1 MFTVP
6 ERTNSRALVDAL
18 IRMTWI
24 LVLAW
29 YCARVFG
36 PFLELTLWSVIL
48 AVALAPAHRWLSAR
62 LGGRAAWSAVILVLL
77 GFVFLIAP
85 VYLLAAS
92 TIDTVQSLSATVQR
106 GDFHIPPPPPRV
118 AQWPLVGAR
127 LFDFWTRAASDLNA
141 FMQPFLPRIRHVSRD
156 ALGMLASL
164 GLAVL
169 MFMGALVI
177 AGIVLVRSAAA
188 SLAARRIGVRLLGP
202 QRGPEVVV
210 LCAATVRTV
219 VQGVV
224 GIAFIQ
230 MLLVGAGMLVMGIP
244 GAGPLAM
251 VVLLLGVMQ
260 VPVSLITLPVVIFA
274 FHRDGAG
281 VGTIVFTV
289 YMLLAG
295 LSDNV
300 LKPLMLGRGVDV
312 PMPVILIGA
321 LGGMVVNGVIGL
333 FIGAVALA
341 VGYRLFWFWVDEQVP
356 RDLPPPAPRAEMPD
370 AP

>member
-1 MFTVP
+1 
-6 ERTNSRALVDAL
+6 
-18 IRMTWI
+18 
-24 LVLAW
+24 
-29 YCARVFG
+29 
-36 PFLELTLWSVIL
+36 
-48 AVALAPAHRWLSAR
+48 
-62 LGGRAAWSAVILVLL
+62 
-77 GFVFLIAP
+77 
-85 VYLLAAS
+85 
-92 TIDTVQSLSATVQR
+92 
-106 GDFHIPPPPPRV
+106 
-118 AQWPLVGAR
+118 
-127 LFDFWTRAASDLNA
+127 
-141 FMQPFLPRIRHVSRD
+141 MQPFLPRIRDLSRD

-164 GLAVL
+164 ALAVL
-169 MFMGALVI
+169 MFMGALAI
-177 AGIVLVRSAAA
+177 AGIVLVRSESG
-188 SLAARRIGVRLLGP
+188 SLAARRIGARLLGP
-202 QRGPEVVV
+202 QRGPEVVA

-230 MLLVGAGMLVMGIP
+230 MLLIGAGMLVMGIP

-251 VVLLLGVMQ
+251 AVLLLGVMQ

-274 FHRDGAG
+274 FHRDGVG
-281 VGTIVFTV
+281 IGTIVFTV
-289 YMLLAG
+289 YMVLAG

-356 RDLPPPAPRAEMPD
+356 RELPPPAPSSEMPD